1 MAPGGGPDPAS
12 PRAKGWFMLQNAA
25 LAALLGHPVF
35 GDVAQEALAPLAPRL
50 RLVSQPADAVLW
62 RPGEPAAELLFILGG
77 DALRFAEAPGGASA
91 RGVLPE
97 GDVGGVEAVF
107 GQTARAEGL
116 IGRAGLRAVAVG
128 AAALLAWVAAQPAEG
143 LRVVLRLGEL
153 MHNQAAGAAP
163 ASPDP
168 LEPLIGSGVPVQIL
182 TTGAPQPLLCHLEAL
197 VRGPDGQPM
206 LSVRCHPESFPRPVP
221 GLIPWSSVA
230 RIVWEG

>member
-1 MAPGGGPDPAS
+1 
-12 PRAKGWFMLQNAA
+12 MLQNAA

-35 GDVAQEALAPLAPRL
+35 GDVAQAALVPLAPRL
-50 RLVSQPADAVLW
+50 RIVQQPADAVLW
-62 RPGEPAAELLFILGG
+62 RPGEPASELLFILNGE
-77 DALRFAEAPGGASA
+77 ALRFSEGAGGASA
-91 RGVLPE
+91 RGALPE
-97 GDVGGVEAVF
+97 GDVGGVEAAF

-128 AAALLAWVAAQPAEG
+128 AAALLDWVAGAPADG

-163 ASPDP
+163 TGADP

-182 TTGAPQPLLCHLEAL
+182 TKGATQPLLCHLEAML
-197 VRGPDGQPM
+197 RGPDGQPL

-230 RIVWEG
+230 RLVWED